1 MANVARLLFDSVGE
15 SMGVGSMFEG
25 VDGVHPVSM
34 TLELPASQYL
44 SRKKPLG
51 EGVPSPYL

>member
-1 MANVARLLFDSVGE
+1 MARLLFDSVGE
-15 SMGVGSMFEG
+15 SVGVGSMFEG
-25 VDGVHPVSM
+25 VDGVHPASM
-34 TLELPASQYL
+34 TLEIPASQYL